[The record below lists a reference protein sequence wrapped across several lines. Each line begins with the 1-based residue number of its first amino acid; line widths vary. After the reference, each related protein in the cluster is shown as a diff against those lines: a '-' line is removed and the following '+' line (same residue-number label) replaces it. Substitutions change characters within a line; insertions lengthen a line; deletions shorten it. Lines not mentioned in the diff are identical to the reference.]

1 MRRLVCFLLMATG
14 CATYRDDLNRGQRMY
29 LDTHYDQALAMW
41 RVLEPDLD
49 SLSPAEQSRY
59 EYLRG
64 MTDYRLGFRA
74 DARHWL
80 AIAKANNETHPGGL
94 DADAASQLDHILEEL
109 NKETYAAL
117 PGPDP
122 ESTK

>member
-1 MRRLVCFLLMATG
+1 MCRLVWLLVLVTG

-29 LDTHYDQALAMW
+29 LDTHYDRALAIW
-41 RVLEPDLD
+41 RTLEADLD
-49 SLSPAEQSRY
+49 ALSPAEQTRY

-64 MTDYRLGFRA
+64 MTDYRLGLRA

-80 AIAKANNETHPGGL
+80 AIARANDEAHPGGL
-94 DADAASQLDHILEEL
+94 DADARAQMARILDEL
-109 NKETYAAL
+109 NRETYAAL

-122 ESTK
+122 QP

>member
-1 MRRLVCFLLMATG
+1 MATG

-29 LDTHYDQALAMW
+29 LDTHYDQALATW

-49 SLSPAEQSRY
+49 SLTTAEQSRY

-64 MTDYRLGFRA
+64 MTDFRLGFRA

-80 AIAKANNETHPGGL
+80 AIAKANNEAHPGGL
-94 DADAASQLDHILEEL
+94 DAEALAQLERILDEL
-109 NKETYAAL
+109 NKETYASL
-117 PGPDP
+117 PGA
-122 ESTK
+122 ESESSK

>member
-1 MRRLVCFLLMATG
+1 MRRLVCLVLLATG
-14 CATYRDDLNRGQRMY
+14 CATYHDDLNRGQRMY

-41 RVLEPDLD
+41 RVLEHDLD

-64 MTDYRLGFRA
+64 MTDYRLGMKA

-80 AIAKANNETHPGGL
+80 AVAKANNEAFPGGL
-94 DADAASQLDHILEEL
+94 DADAQAQLDKILDEL
-109 NKETYAAL
+109 NREVYASL
-117 PGPDP
+117 PGSEP
-122 ESTK
+122 ESGK